1 MERIR
6 TTEAVHHVGQRVRLA
21 GWLHAL
27 RKMGSLSFLVVRDG
41 FGTFQA
47 VLQDVSALAHC
58 QVESILE
65 VEGLVVTEPQ
75 APGGAEL
82 RDCAVRVLVPVAEPP
97 PLSINKREVKASLDV
112 FLNHAPVGLRH
123 PAQRALFRIQAGLMA
138 AFRAYLTS
146 QGFTEVQTP
155 KLVGSATESGANVF
169 SVDYFGKR
177 AYLAQSPQFYKQLM
191 VGVFERVFEVGPVFR
206 AEPHATVRH
215 LNEYVSLDVEMGF
228 VRDHHDVMAMLSG
241 VIAAM
246 VEHIKQHHA
255 DDLLLISA
263 TMPTVPERIPEL
275 DFREAQVLIARHTD
289 RDPR

>member
-6 TTEAVHHVGQRVRLA
+6 TTEAVQHVGQRVKLA

-75 APGGAEL
+75 APGGVEL
-82 RDCAVRVLVPVAEPP
+82 RDCAVRVLVPIAEPP
-97 PLSINKREVKASLDV
+97 PLSINKREIKASLDV

-138 AFRAYLTS
+138 AFRAHLTS

-169 SVDYFGKR
+169 AVDYFGQK
-177 AYLAQSPQFYKQLM
+177 AYLAQSPQLYKQIM
-191 VGVFERVFEVGPVFR
+191 VGV
-206 AEPHATVRH
+206 
-215 LNEYVSLDVEMGF
+215 LNPALY
-228 VRDHHDVMAMLSG
+228 
-241 VIAAM
+241 
-246 VEHIKQHHA
+246 
-255 DDLLLISA
+255 LLLQPREPVRA
-263 TMPTVPERIPEL
+263 LPGWRDAPTQGLGQLACGLGGQADSPQNL
-275 DFREAQVLIARHTD
+275 DARRLCLEQPSQH
-289 RDPR
+289 R